1 MLNQLERWVLHYDT
15 VVKPYPAEAPNIPM
29 REIVPRAALLQAQ
42 GDAVWVFQRKT
53 AAVRIAAID
62 IDHDN
67 EFATFLIHYADKN
80 ASDPVFGNLD
90 TGELR
95 TEPKLEG
102 EGVAI
107 SAHLMISLK
116 PSQSNQNVYLTVLED
131 VPGIGRTKLRSFLNA
146 IFKKAGD
153 CSFRAEDGTQK
164 KCRPAV
170 EIYGHTSQ
178 QLRDDLEGGVL
189 SGFEL
194 VKYRNVNCEFDEDG
208 FLEEKARVVTIG
220 TKQKLSGL
228 AALNVINRVKER
240 AAGAG
245 YAEMR
250 VKYKRLEGP
259 QKTITVG
266 TAREDAGDAVSVK
279 SAFLRV
285 EAALPQCSEAIRRDV
300 VEKMKN
306 MLLAARDGIAFEEDT
321 VPEIDY
327 EAEADAPRTVL
338 QTA

>member
-1 MLNQLERWVLHYDT
+1 MLNQLERWVLHYDS
-15 VVKPYPAEAPNIPM
+15 VIKSYPNEAPNIPM
-29 REIVPRAALLQAQ
+29 REIVPLAALLQAQ

-107 SAHLMISLK
+107 SAHLLISLK
-116 PSQSNQNVYLTVLED
+116 STQPHQNVYLTVLED
-131 VPGIGRTKLRSFLNA
+131 VPGLGRTKLRPFLNA
-146 IFKKAGD
+146 IFKKASD
-153 CSFRAEDGTQK
+153 FSFSAEDGTQK

-170 EIYGHTSQ
+170 EINGHTSQ

-194 VKYRNVNCEFDEDG
+194 VKYRNVTGEFDEEG
-208 FLEEKARVVTIG
+208 FLEEKTRVVTID

-228 AALNVINRVKER
+228 EALNLINRVKER

-245 YAEMR
+245 YANMR
-250 VKYKRLEGP
+250 VKYKRPEGP

-285 EAALPQCSEAIRRDV
+285 ETALPQCSETIRIDV
-300 VEKMKN
+300 VEKMKK
-306 MLLAARDGIAFEEDT
+306 MLLAARDGIAFEQDA
-321 VPEIDY
+321 VPDIDY
-327 EAEADAPRTVL
+327 EVEESSPGMVL